1 MSFSTFGFS
10 EPILTAIDEIGFV
23 TPTAIQLA
31 AIPAVLSGK
40 DIIAVAQTGSGKT
53 ASFLLPLLERLIDKP
68 KVKANQVRALILTP
82 TRELS
87 IQIGDT
93 LDSLRK
99 NLALRSQV
107 VYGGVKINPQ
117 MMKLRG
123 GTEILVAT
131 PGRLLDLFSK
141 NALKFQQ
148 LEILVLDEAD
158 RMLDMGF
165 SKEIIKILALLPRTR
180 QSLLFSATFSNDIQ
194 GLAAGLLK
202 SPVLIDVSPHTSVA
216 PTIQQWAYEVDK
228 EQKAALLIHL
238 IRSKGWERVLVFTR
252 TQKGADNL
260 VRKLL
265 RTGISAAAIHGD
277 KSQGVRMRTL
287 DEFKAAKIQILIA
300 TDIAARGIDID
311 GLPQVI
317 NFDLPKDPQN
327 YIHRIGRTGRAGT
340 EGQGLSLVSAD
351 EVELLANIE
360 ALTGQTLTR
369 EIETGFSPSHK
380 IPLTKL
386 QKSVPK
392 KPRKPKL
399 KKLNSCKIDRI

>member
-238 IRSKGWERVLVFTR
+238 IRSKGWGRVLVFTR

-260 VRKLL
+260 VKKLL